1 MTRPELPHDPSYW
14 IGSPRSTR
22 ARLLIWFAR
31 EKWSIEEV
39 TNLLCGC
46 ISEQQ
51 MLGYGERNRRLDA
64 GVVALSNR
72 LVSEIAAS
80 RLQAVA
86 TKRYSGKTFVRSP
99 AMLPLPGRRALKCRQ
114 IWRRHRPRVIGA
126 IILKVATQRPN
137 TRPYSGSSEISDN
150 VLTQARCKALK
161 KWQIKSELSKSSF
174 QSRKRRCWTT

>member
-1 MTRPELPHDPSYW
+1 MTRAELTHDPSYW
-14 IGSPRSTR
+14 IGSPRSTS

-46 ISEQQ
+46 ITEQQ

-80 RLQAVA
+80 
-86 TKRYSGKTFVRSP
+86 
-99 AMLPLPGRRALKCRQ
+99 
-114 IWRRHRPRVIGA
+114 
-126 IILKVATQRPN
+126 
-137 TRPYSGSSEISDN
+137 
-150 VLTQARCKALK
+150 
-161 KWQIKSELSKSSF
+161 
-174 QSRKRRCWTT
+174 